1 MTGRTTKPHQTT
13 PAKWTESVQ
22 SVEPPPAGLRSSE
35 DHALSVDQPHVA
47 LPKLYGAPAYARPPM
62 PVAASPRPFDPDE
75 LPIEAT
81 MSEDEREFAASLPA
95 RAYAPGGDHHGAR
108 EAASRGRNLR
118 PRKLSVRAIAG
129 RLLRN
134 ERPGRGERSGR

>member
-1 MTGRTTKPHQTT
+1 
-13 PAKWTESVQ
+13 
-22 SVEPPPAGLRSSE
+22 
-35 DHALSVDQPHVA
+35 
-47 LPKLYGAPAYARPPM
+47 M
-62 PVAASPRPFDPDE
+62 PVDASPRPFDPDE

-108 EAASRGRNLR
+108 ESGSRGRDLR

-129 RLLRN
+129 RLLRS
-134 ERPGRGERSGR
+134 ERPGRSERGGR